1 MRSKDTTVRNFPI
14 LYFGGVTKM
23 EAWNSD
29 PSFQFTWVDAT
40 ETHLALLEVNTSK
53 TTTKLFKSHGILQ
66 PNPFGV
72 QLWALKQL

>member
-1 MRSKDTTVRNFPI
+1 
-14 LYFGGVTKM
+14 M
-23 EAWNSD
+23 EAWSSD

-66 PNPFGV
+66 PYLFGV
-72 QLWALKQL
+72 QL